1 MEAVGFIEM
10 SICLC

>member
-10 SICLC
+10 SICIC